1 MRDLCYPLVT
11 GLCKV
16 YPVYS
21 LNFRKKAS
29 KTGLKGTE
37 TLIQSHVLQY
47 MRGSMLPLTVRWM
60 VLWSKIHLQTRWEQ
74 APIEEESVQH
84 NGTPEQSRTPHPG
97 GFGTKF

>member
-1 MRDLCYPLVT
+1 M
-11 GLCKV
+11 
-16 YPVYS
+16 YS